1 LIVRVFEMVEASL
14 RPAIGG
20 VSNGS
25 ARNSDGIQG

>member
-1 LIVRVFEMVEASL
+1 MVEASL